1 MATADRYVVS
11 GRQHRQLADAA
22 GPVACCAYMAGI
34 TNDTHCPSLGTAETG
49 RLRGVAAY

>member
-1 MATADRYVVS
+1 MATADRYVVP